1 MIVSRG
7 LVGPKTGLK
16 LAGRMGNRLILLYS
30 FALKPTLPASTGKPV
45 SLFKLIARRR
55 TVTVRRRVT
64 CDDVSS
70 VTRGAREKGAN
81 DPYQDPTLVPL
92 AEKAKA
98 CRHTLAKGIRQTSPV
113 TSG

>member
-7 LVGPKTGLK
+7 LVDPKANLK
-16 LAGRMGNRLILLYS
+16 LVGRKGNRLIFLYS
-30 FALKPTLPASTGKPV
+30 FALKPTLRASAGRLV
-45 SLFKLIARRR
+45 CLFKPIARRR
-55 TVTVRRRVT
+55 TVTVGRRVT
-64 CDDVSS
+64 RDDASG
-70 VTRGAREKGAN
+70 VTPGAREKGAN

-98 CRHTLAKGIRQTSPV
+98 CRHTLAKGIRQISPV